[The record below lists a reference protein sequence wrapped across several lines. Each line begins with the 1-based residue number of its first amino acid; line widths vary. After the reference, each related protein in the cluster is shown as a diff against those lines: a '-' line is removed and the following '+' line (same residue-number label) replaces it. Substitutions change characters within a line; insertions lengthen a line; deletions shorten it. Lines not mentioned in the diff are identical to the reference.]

1 MADFGV
7 CWRLMFSYFHGL
19 VYMSSLS
26 SMLSLDYIKT
36 WYQLPEAAG
45 IYIYIYILVFLFRTM
60 KRVTLLK
67 TGGSAPCNN
76 DAMVKRPEKSFIW
89 RRFRLK
95 LLKTKDGGHIWTKC
109 LGKCSEQTGGTL
121 RNKEKIHGCCDGGKE
136 CDWCNSRGDK
146 ALGGR

>member
-45 IYIYIYILVFLFRTM
+45 IYIYIYIFGIPVSNYEACHSLE
-60 KRVTLLK
+60 
-67 TGGSAPCNN
+67 
-76 DAMVKRPEKSFIW
+76 D
-89 RRFRLK
+89 RRLSS
-95 LLKTKDGGHIWTKC
+95 L
-109 LGKCSEQTGGTL
+109 
-121 RNKEKIHGCCDGGKE
+121 
-136 CDWCNSRGDK
+136 
-146 ALGGR
+146 